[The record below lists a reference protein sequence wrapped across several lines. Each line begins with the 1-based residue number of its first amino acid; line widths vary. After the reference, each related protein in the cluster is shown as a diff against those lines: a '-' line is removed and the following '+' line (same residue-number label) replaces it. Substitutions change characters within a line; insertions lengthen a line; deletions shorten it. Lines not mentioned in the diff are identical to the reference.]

1 MNKNLVIYSTLT
13 GNTKEVAE
21 AIYTMLPQ
29 GSDIFSAADIQNIDF
44 DQYQN
49 IFVGFWVDKGTADQL
64 AQVAIKS
71 LKNKRIALFGT
82 VGAPPDMVPSDGS
95 APNYGTK
102 CLNNAATLFDPSC
115 KIVTR
120 FICQGR
126 ISAKMTE
133 AFKQFPAGHPHAMTP
148 ERMARHQASQAHP
161 DVNDLDAAKK
171 FALESLKT
179 FDCEAVNG

>member
-21 AIYTMLPQ
+21 SIYSMLPL
-29 GSDIFSAADIQNIDF
+29 GSEIFSSADIKKIDF
-44 DQYQN
+44 NEFKN
-49 IFVGFWVDKGTADQL
+49 IFLGFWVDKGTADPL
-64 AQVAIKS
+64 AQVAIQA
-71 LKNKRIALFGT
+71 LKNKNVALFGT

-95 APNYGTK
+95 APDYGTK
-102 CLNNAATLFDPSC
+102 CLNNAAALFDPSC

-161 DVNDLDAAKK
+161 DAKDLDAAKS
-171 FALESLKT
+171 FALESLKRL
-179 FDCEAVNG
+179 DCEAVHE